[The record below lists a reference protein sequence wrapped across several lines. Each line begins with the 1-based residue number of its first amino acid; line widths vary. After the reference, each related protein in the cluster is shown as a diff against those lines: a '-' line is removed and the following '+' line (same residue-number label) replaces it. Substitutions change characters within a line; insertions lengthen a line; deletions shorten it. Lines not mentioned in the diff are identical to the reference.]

1 MCVCVC
7 IHKNAKTGNT
17 IIASASCRAVT
28 LCGEPLPLLGSDAP
42 ALLAQRA
49 TYRTEQTGF
58 VTWHSQFSWTVNF
71 HDSSIWFFKNVF
83 ILSGWSRQTWQYCD
97 RLVIQETLSTSFH
110 SLHLPYRHT
119 QSFWEGMSPCASPS
133 TVWPHLESTNEKSLS
148 FTVFHRV
155 EKGPAQ
161 PLLPKHFREG
171 RILFV
176 FQERCSLL
184 ICVCMWTC
192 MHIFSTPICTHTAVK
207 SCEMK
212 IASRNWIE
220 LSFYQEVAGLQ
231 IPWTEEPGG
240 FYGLMGP

>member
-1 MCVCVC
+1 MPQHC
-7 IHKNAKTGNT
+7 
-17 IIASASCRAVT
+17 
-28 LCGEPLPLLGSDAP
+28 
-42 ALLAQRA
+42 
-49 TYRTEQTGF
+49 
-58 VTWHSQFSWTVNF
+58 
-71 HDSSIWFFKNVF
+71 
-83 ILSGWSRQTWQYCD
+83 WSREPHTGQSRLALWPGTVSSLKLLISMIFKKCVHSFWLIWANLAVLWQVND
-97 RLVIQETLSTSFH
+97 SETLSTSFH
-110 SLHLPYRHT
+110 CLHLPHQHT

-148 FTVFHRV
+148 FRVFHRV
-155 EKGPAQ
+155 AKGPAQ

-184 ICVCMWTC
+184 ICVCMWMC
-192 MHIFSTPICTHTAVK
+192 MHIFSIPICTHTAVK

-212 IASRNWIE
+212 ITSRNWIE
-220 LSFYQEVAGLQ
+220 HSFYQEVAGLQ

>member
-1 MCVCVC
+1 MYVC

-148 FTVFHRV
+148 FTVFQSG
-155 EKGPAQ
+155 KGSRSTTAAKTFQ
-161 PLLPKHFREG
+161 RREDPLCLPGEMQFADMCLH
-171 RILFV
+171 V
-176 FQERCSLL
+176 N
-184 ICVCMWTC
+184 VHA
-192 MHIFSTPICTHTAVK
+192 HI
-207 SCEMK
+207 
-212 IASRNWIE
+212 
-220 LSFYQEVAGLQ
+220 
-231 IPWTEEPGG
+231 
-240 FYGLMGP
+240 